1 MMFQLFNLT
10 LVLSIGSGTPL
21 FIAEYDPFCALQ
33 AYMEYPGVVSDIDI
47 IVPSTGKFNITL
59 YTT

>member
-1 MMFQLFNLT
+1 MALCPAAWRSNVQRDRESANLDLEIVFQVFIQT

-33 AYMEYPGVVSDIDI
+33 AYM
-47 IVPSTGKFNITL
+47 
-59 YTT
+59 